1 MTLDTCPVE
10 VIHAAGENHDGSTL
24 QRVLKI
30 LDSFDGRLRSL
41 EEMLAAVSHA
51 VSCRQSE
58 KEWYTTAELANLL
71 DKSDFTVRE
80 KWCNQGR
87 IECEKHPDSGKW
99 RIPASELHRLQNGG
113 ALKPKSR
120 QADR

>member
-1 MTLDTCPVE
+1 MN
-10 VIHAAGENHDGSTL
+10 HAACGDHDGSTL